1 MARPECWRV
10 TSFRATSDEAQRA
23 TRHDWRMLLFP
34 LRSPRLGDQKK
45 AERKRADTRK
55 RP

>member
-1 MARPECWRV
+1 MGVTFLLPFARCLRCGYDWHPRIARV
-10 TSFRATSDEAQRA
+10 SMCPRCKS
-23 TRHDWRMLLFP
+23 LLWNVP
-34 LRSPRLGDQKK
+34 KK